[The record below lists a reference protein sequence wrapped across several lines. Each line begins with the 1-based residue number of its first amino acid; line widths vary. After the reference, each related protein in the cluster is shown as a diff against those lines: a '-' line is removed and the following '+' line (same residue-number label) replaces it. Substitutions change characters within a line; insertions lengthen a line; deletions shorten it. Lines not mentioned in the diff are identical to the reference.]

1 MGDGRGAPRGGGWS
15 DVVMRVVIGLAAG
28 GFTSWSLYRSVLT
41 WVPLAFL
48 AAFLAVDGWRLTDRA
63 RSARRRRNA

>member
-1 MGDGRGAPRGGGWS
+1 MGDGRGARRGGGWP
-15 DVVMRVVIGLAAG
+15 DVVMRVVIALAAG
-28 GFTSWSLYRSVLT
+28 GFSSWSIYHSVLT

-63 RSARRRRNA
+63 RLARRRRSA